1 MRSSLANALTALARC
16 EAALG
21 QRTAALSRV
30 TEARRIRV
38 ALSEGNPDFKIADGA
53 VTGLDTLAAQIRAG
67 QVPADDVAFID
78 PWQN

>member
-1 MRSSLANALTALARC
+1 
-16 EAALG
+16 
-21 QRTAALSRV
+21 V